1 LCRSSLLFGAV
12 LQHQHRSVN
21 TALSTPQYCL
31 RIEQINNA
39 ITTHLLVPRH
49 NHTNTLV
56 SICSRQ
62 DNQKLSLCFF
72 QIVKEQG
79 IASDKYIKQN
89 ALNKTLKINA

>member
-1 LCRSSLLFGAV
+1 MPS
-12 LQHQHRSVN
+12 Q
-21 TALSTPQYCL
+21 QYCL

-39 ITTHLLVPRH
+39 ITTRLSVPL
-49 NHTNTLV
+49 HTHINTCV
-56 SICSRQ
+56 STCALQ